1 MNPQFDP
8 FDERD
13 FDRPSDWRPHQPP
26 EHPFQPS
33 LPPQRPQGGGGGNR
47 GLIIGLIGAI
57 AALVIVAGAGV
68 VLFMRDDDADVEARE
83 TTMVDDSLPTTDRT
97 REDAPPL
104 TQTRTETATVTET
117 RTRTTAPDS
126 STGGSGD
133 SAGSGGSGGSDRY
146 IAGPGQYGVGLNTYR
161 RCDDVIDT
169 SWVGTG
175 HSTTTCSFAEN
186 IALKLAYE
194 SISDAPLT
202 VTAYSAATQENIS
215 MSCRRAR
222 DSDRDPVFKC
232 EGGRNAVVYV
242 YPY

>member
-13 FDRPSDWRPHQPP
+13 FDRPSDGRPHQPP

-33 LPPQRPQGGGGGNR
+33 PPPQRPQGGGGGNQ

-117 RTRTTAPDS
+117 RTRTTTPAS
-126 STGGSGD
+126 STD
-133 SAGSGGSGGSDRY
+133 GSGGSGGSEKY
-146 IAGPGQYGVGLNTYR
+146 IADPDNTA
-161 RCDDVIDT
+161 
-169 SWVGTG
+169 W
-175 HSTTTCSFAEN
+175 A
-186 IALKLAYE
+186 
-194 SISDAPLT
+194 
-202 VTAYSAATQENIS
+202 
-215 MSCRRAR
+215 
-222 DSDRDPVFKC
+222 
-232 EGGRNAVVYV
+232 
-242 YPY
+242 

>member
-33 LPPQRPQGGGGGNR
+33 PPPQRLQGGGGGNR
-47 GLIIGLIGAI
+47 GLILGLIGAI

-97 REDAPPL
+97 REGAPPL

-117 RTRTTAPDS
+117 RTRTTTPAS
-126 STGGSGD
+126 STD
-133 SAGSGGSGGSDRY
+133 GSGGSGGSERY

-161 RCDDVIDT
+161 RCDDVIGT

-175 HSTTTCSFAEN
+175 HSTTTCGFAEN
-186 IALKLAYE
+186 IALKLAYAD
-194 SISDAPLT
+194 ISDAPLT

-222 DSDRDPVFKC
+222 DSERDPVFKC

>member
-1 MNPQFDP
+1 MDSQFDP

-33 LPPQRPQGGGGGNR
+33 PPPQRPHDGGGGNR
-47 GLIIGLIGAI
+47 GLLIGLIGAI
-57 AALVIVAGAGV
+57 AALVIVAGVGV

-83 TTMVDDSLPTTDRT
+83 TTMVDDSLPATDRAG
-97 REDAPPL
+97 EDASPS
-104 TQTRTETATVTET
+104 TRTRTETATVTET
-117 RTRTTAPDS
+117 RTRTTTPAS
-126 STGGSGD
+126 STDGSGD
-133 SAGSGGSGGSDRY
+133 AGGSGGSDRY

-161 RCDDVIDT
+161 ACDDVIGT

-175 HSTTTCSFAEN
+175 HSTTTCGFAEN
-186 IALKLAYE
+186 IALKLAYAD
-194 SISDAPLT
+194 ISDAPLT

-222 DSDRDPVFKC
+222 DSERDPVFKC

>member
-1 MNPQFDP
+1 MDSQFDP

-33 LPPQRPQGGGGGNR
+33 PPPQRPHDGGGGNR
-47 GLIIGLIGAI
+47 GLLIGLIGAI
-57 AALVIVAGAGV
+57 AALVIVAGVGV

-83 TTMVDDSLPTTDRT
+83 TTMVDDSLPATDRT
-97 REDAPPL
+97 PEDASPS
-104 TQTRTETATVTET
+104 TRTRTETATVTET
-117 RTRTTAPDS
+117 RTRTTTPAS
-126 STGGSGD
+126 STDGSGD
-133 SAGSGGSGGSDRY
+133 AGGSGGSDRY

-161 RCDDVIDT
+161 ACDDVIGT

-175 HSTTTCSFAEN
+175 HSTTTCGFAEN
-186 IALKLAYE
+186 IALKLAYAD
-194 SISDAPLT
+194 ISDAPLT

-222 DSDRDPVFKC
+222 DSERDPVFKC